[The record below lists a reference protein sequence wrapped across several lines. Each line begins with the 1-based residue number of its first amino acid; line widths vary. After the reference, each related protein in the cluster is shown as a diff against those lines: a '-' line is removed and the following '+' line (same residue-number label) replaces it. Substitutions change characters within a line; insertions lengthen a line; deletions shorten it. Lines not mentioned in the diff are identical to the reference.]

1 MDSLGDYVLAI
12 CGFGVVCCG
21 AGVLALLALGRLTGA
36 TMLFPALTMFSSM
49 LFGEKENAQDD
60 QAIEYRQPRPR
71 GISRTFRDRVRAAKQ
86 DFDTAVARQEGNRGK
101 SKRDSLSS
109 QIAPR
114 DFSSDDYD
122 DDFDRPSLRSN
133 RNRPRRDLRRSGLD
147 SADDEVFG
155 GMFDEDGDGFP
166 DV

>member
-1 MDSLGDYVLAI
+1 MNSLGDYVIAF

-21 AGVLALLALGRLTGA
+21 AGVLALLAFGKLTGA

-49 LFGEKENAQDD
+49 LFGEKENTQDNED
-60 QAIEYRQPRPR
+60 PDYRRPR
-71 GISRTFRDRVRAAKQ
+71 RKGGARDFRARAQAAKM
-86 DFDTAVARQEGNRGK
+86 DFGAGSRK
-101 SKRDSLSS
+101 PKRDSASP
-109 QIAPR
+109 IAPR
-114 DFSSDDYD
+114 NFGDSDAD

-133 RNRPRRDLRRSGLD
+133 RNRPGRDMRRSGQD